1 MPASMPPF
9 EVFRAG
15 THVDM
20 GGRELTFSAADIA
33 AMAAAFKPERR
44 AAPLVVGHPR
54 HDAPAYGWVDRLEAR
69 EGSLW
74 AHPVDAEPA
83 FAELVRT
90 KRFPNRSVM
99 LLPPGAAGNPVPD
112 AYYLKHVGFLGA
124 QAPAVQGLKPISFSA
139 DEEAVQ
145 IGFMEAG
152 TAWRFSSIGRLF
164 RALRERLIAEKDV
177 ETADRVLPTYA
188 IEDLEAAGREA
199 EAAPLPAYSE
209 PSKEPTVTDTT
220 AERAAERAA
229 ALDARE
235 RELQAREQQLNTQAL
250 GFAER
255 EARDRAAEDTAL
267 VDSLV
272 AEGRLIPA
280 LKPDTLAFMAQLQ
293 VGEATIAFAEG
304 GAKHTPRAAF
314 HALLGRLPKVV
325 PLGEV
330 ATGEGEAPVDG
341 RDPKAIN
348 RAALAYQESERK
360 EGREV
365 TIIDA
370 VDHVMKGNAA

>member
-1 MPASMPPF
+1 MAASLPPF

-33 AMAAAFKPERR
+33 AMAAAFNPAQRG
-44 AAPLVVGHPR
+44 APLVVGHPSQ
-54 HDAPAYGWVDRLEAR
+54 DAPAYGWVDKLEAR
-69 EGSLW
+69 GGSLW

-90 KRFPNRSVM
+90 KRFPNRSIM
-99 LLPPGAAGNPVPD
+99 LLPPGGAGNPSAD

-124 QAPAVQGLKPISFSA
+124 QAPAVQGLKPIAFSA

-145 IGFMEAG
+145 IGFMERG
-152 TAWRFSSIGRLF
+152 TAWRFASIGRLF
-164 RALRERLIAEKDV
+164 RGFREQLIADKDL
-177 ETADRVLPTYA
+177 ETADRIVPSYA
-188 IEDLEAAGREA
+188 VEDLEAAGHEA
-199 EAAPLPAYSE
+199 EVTPLPAFTE
-209 PSKEPTVTDTT
+209 PSKEPDVTDTT
-220 AERAAERAA
+220 AERQA

-235 RELQAREQQLNTQAL
+235 RELAAKEQKLQAQEH

-255 EARDRAAEDTAL
+255 EAQDRRTEDAAL
-267 VDSLV
+267 VDRLV
-272 AEGRLIPA
+272 AEGRLLPA
-280 LKPDTLAFMAQLQ
+280 MKADTLAFMADLSST
-293 VGEATIAFAEG
+293 GEATIAFAEG

-325 PLGEV
+325 PLGEL
-330 ATGEGEAPVDG
+330 ATGDGGTQVDV
-341 RDPKAIN
+341 RDPVAIN
-348 RAALAYQESERK
+348 REAVAYQERERVQ
-360 EGREV
+360 GREV

-370 VDHVMKGNAA
+370 VDHVMKGKAA